1 MSSEDAF
8 SADRKR
14 APQASPPIGVSKSAR
29 RNRWNSDCFE
39 TPVAMTRRTLLL
51 LLPQLARPATVSLDR
66 WRSVADRLI
75 QTPPDSYP
83 FNWGEGVQQIGLM
96 KVHQHTRDAR
106 YLHYMEQWTAP
117 FLKRDI
123 QDLLDIAPKPRG
135 QRPGYCG
142 YWSPATAIYLLYQ
155 ANQKQEYL
163 QLADAVCKFIRE
175 GAERSPQKALGHWL
189 GSHQLW
195 VDTLYMACPLL
206 AALGRH
212 HRQPGWVED
221 AAQQIAVYGEHLQD
235 ERTGLFY
242 HMWDWQTGARSP
254 SLWGRGNGWVI
265 MSIADTLEMLP
276 VHSPAWRQLA
286 AIAARMR
293 NGLAATQHATGMWH
307 TILDDPASYPE
318 SSATSMMT
326 YGLAKLA
333 RLKALPAS
341 EALPLATKAW
351 QAVSEEYVRDG
362 AVTGV
367 SAGTD
372 PGSAGK
378 YKTIR
383 IGSQTWGTGAYL
395 MAGSEMARL

>member
-1 MSSEDAF
+1 
-8 SADRKR
+8 
-14 APQASPPIGVSKSAR
+14 
-29 RNRWNSDCFE
+29 
-39 TPVAMTRRTLLL
+39 MTRRTLLL
-51 LLPQLARPATVSLDR
+51 LLPQLARTASAHLDQ
-66 WRSVADRLI
+66 WRSVAGSLI
-75 QTPPDSYP
+75 QTPPESYP

-96 KVHQHTRDAR
+96 KIYHHTRDAR
-106 YLHYMEQWTAP
+106 YLDYMERWTDL

-123 QDLLDIAPKPRG
+123 HDLLDTGPKPRG

-155 ANQKQEYL
+155 AKKRPEYL
-163 QLADAVCKFIRE
+163 KLADAVCAFVRD
-175 GAERSPQKALGHWL
+175 GAERSPERALGHWI

-206 AALGRH
+206 AALGKH
-212 HRQPGWVED
+212 HKQPAWIED
-221 AAQQIAVYGEHLQD
+221 AAQQIIVYAKHLQD
-235 ERTGLFY
+235 PATGLFY

-265 MSIADTLEMLP
+265 MSIADTIEMLP
-276 VHSPAWRQLA
+276 ARAPSHARLVAISAAMLKGLAKTQDSSGAWR
-286 AIAARMR
+286 
-293 NGLAATQHATGMWH
+293 

-318 SSATSMMT
+318 ASATSMMC
-326 YGLAKLA
+326 YGLAKLV

-341 EALPLATKAW
+341 DALPLATKGW
-351 QAVSEEYVRDG
+351 KVVNEQYVRDG
-362 AVTGV
+362 VVTGV

-372 PGSAGK
+372 PGNPDK

-383 IGSQTWGTGAYL
+383 TGSQTWGTGAYL